1 MSYESRAVQNGE
13 GNRFREE
20 IGRYFEDFNVGDVY
34 EHRPGRTIN
43 EADNSWFTLLT
54 MNTHPL
60 HFDAE
65 YAKDSEFGKI
75 LVNSCLT
82 LSIVAGMSVSDVS
95 QKAIANLGWT
105 DIKLPAPVF
114 IGDTIYAETEVLEK
128 RESKSRPTQ
137 GIVSVRTKGT
147 KSDGTVFMTFDR
159 TILVAKHGHG
169 IENLLSS
176 PYKDFPHKE
185 DLVENLD
192 FTNAIK
198 KVITEIAKQGSVLI
212 LGRGASGVLRN
223 DERALKVG
231 IYCDFDIRIKKYAQR
246 EGITEEESRKKIL
259 EYDEGKKN
267 YYLNIFQ
274 KQPLDLSLIHI

>member
-1 MSYESRAVQNGE
+1 MSYESRAVKNGE

-20 IGRYFEDFNVGDVY
+20 IGRYFEDFNVGDIY

-159 TILVAKHGHG
+159 TILVAKHGHCS
-169 IENLLSS
+169 EN
-176 PYKDFPHKE
+176 
-185 DLVENLD
+185 
-192 FTNAIK
+192 
-198 KVITEIAKQGSVLI
+198 
-212 LGRGASGVLRN
+212 
-223 DERALKVG
+223 
-231 IYCDFDIRIKKYAQR
+231 
-246 EGITEEESRKKIL
+246 
-259 EYDEGKKN
+259 
-267 YYLNIFQ
+267 
-274 KQPLDLSLIHI
+274 